1 MTNEQKGPLGILV
14 SLQPSRHPAF
24 PTTID
29 KIPVFRREHKSAIL
43 PSSNATDANVLE
55 EECRPVMKEYL
66 LREEKKKEGIM
77 NRIKADA
84 REDSDPQKIGLEE
97 LKNELMMIRNK
108 MESLDN
114 P

>member
-1 MTNEQKGPLGILV
+1 
-14 SLQPSRHPAF
+14 
-24 PTTID
+24 
-29 KIPVFRREHKSAIL
+29 
-43 PSSNATDANVLE
+43 
-55 EECRPVMKEYL
+55 
-66 LREEKKKEGIM
+66 M

-84 REDSDPQKIGLEE
+84 REDSDPQKIRLEE

>member
-1 MTNEQKGPLGILV
+1 
-14 SLQPSRHPAF
+14 
-24 PTTID
+24 
-29 KIPVFRREHKSAIL
+29 
-43 PSSNATDANVLE
+43 
-55 EECRPVMKEYL
+55 MKEYL

-77 NRIKADA
+77 NLILADA
-84 REDSDPQKIGLEE
+84 KENSDPQKIRLEE